1 MYREWYNFENTVNGY
16 DVYDTSLGYVAI
28 VEGRRPCDSAIE
40 FASEDIAEVYEWCEE
55 N

>member
-1 MYREWYNFENTVNGY
+1 MRREWYNFENTVNGY

-28 VEGRRPCDSAIE
+28 PEGFRPCDSAIE